1 MGNISYFE
9 SRSGKLSCT
18 PEEAFRFVTDLRNFG
33 RFATKATINN
43 WNADKESCSFN
54 VSVVGTITVRLA
66 ESEKFSFVVFKGDAL
81 KKNDFSLKLNISG
94 SVQEKANVKVGL
106 SADLNPVMKM
116 MVSKPIEQF
125 MEMLIKEMESFNDWK
140 NTIE

>member
-1 MGNISYFE
+1 MNDLSFFE

-43 WNADKESCSFN
+43 WNADKESCSFS

-66 ESEKFSFVVFKGDAL
+66 ESERFSLVIFKGDAL
-81 KKNDFSLKLNISG
+81 KKNDFSLNLNLSG
-94 SVQEKANVKVGL
+94 NDLDKAIVKIGL
-106 SADLNPVMKM
+106 SADLNPIMKM

-125 MEMLIKEMESFNDWK
+125 LEMLINEMESFHDWK

>member
-1 MGNISYFE
+1 MDNISFFE

-54 VSVVGTITVRLA
+54 ISVVGTITVRLA

-94 SVQEKANVKVGL
+94 SVQEKASVKVGL
-106 SADLNPVMKM
+106 SADLNPIMKM